1 LQKSTTGEH
10 IAVGMAMCSVH
21 LVHPVKNLPALH
33 AAIVKSGIN
42 LENKKAGQ
50 EDPTPWDVRRL

>member
-1 LQKSTTGEH
+1 
-10 IAVGMAMCSVH
+10 MAMCSVH

-33 AAIVKSGIN
+33 AVRNDVIVKSGIN

-50 EDPTPWDVRRL
+50 EDPTPWDARRL